1 MFYLLYLGSL
11 GKFLCHFRLG
21 LLPLNHFKLVS
32 SPYFKILINISSFF
46 CSSLWT
52 SPGTYQTVVLQLH
65 LPFNDSIKNA
75 TGQAEVGRPIQ
86 LSYNEK
92 FPSKG
97 HHATFVT
104 SLRPLT
110 AHLSSALPL
119 KVTLTI
125 FAPTYVPNG
134 SRVQITLI
142 VRDKPKIS
150 SGAVIGL
157 KSFLFS
163 VTNLALNQIDHD
175 PPTCQNSFLCSDFVS
190 QCQTK
195 NDDENCEVSEEF
207 NAQILVQD
215 ELTGMRSIHA
225 QDHKVL
231 SDLTVGNANNLMVNV
246 TGDCC
251 HPYVILNLTD
261 VAGNSKLCKASVNT
275 ASSFLVPVNGLIYRL
290 VSCLLLCLLLCI
302 A

>member
-1 MFYLLYLGSL
+1 M
-11 GKFLCHFRLG
+11 
-21 LLPLNHFKLVS
+21 
-32 SPYFKILINISSFF
+32 
-46 CSSLWT
+46 
-52 SPGTYQTVVLQLH
+52 
-65 LPFNDSIKNA
+65 
-75 TGQAEVGRPIQ
+75 
-86 LSYNEK
+86 
-92 FPSKG
+92 
-97 HHATFVT
+97 
-104 SLRPLT
+104 
-110 AHLSSALPL
+110 
-119 KVTLTI
+119 
-125 FAPTYVPNG
+125 
-134 SRVQITLI
+134 QITLI

-251 HPYVILNLTD
+251 HPYVILN
-261 VAGNSKLCKASVNT
+261 
-275 ASSFLVPVNGLIYRL
+275 
-290 VSCLLLCLLLCI
+290 
-302 A
+302 

>member
-1 MFYLLYLGSL
+1 M
-11 GKFLCHFRLG
+11 
-21 LLPLNHFKLVS
+21 
-32 SPYFKILINISSFF
+32 
-46 CSSLWT
+46 WT

-65 LPFNDSIKNA
+65 LPFNDIKNA
-75 TGQAEVGRPIQ
+75 TQAEVRPIQ

-134 SRVQITLI
+134 SRVRVTLI

-190 QCQTK
+190 QCQSK
-195 NDDENCEVSEEF
+195 NNDENCELNEEF

-215 ELTGMRSIHA
+215 ELTGMRSINA
-225 QDHKVL
+225 KDHKVL
-231 SDLTVGNANNLMVNV
+231 TDLTVGNVNNLIVNV

-251 HPYVILNLTD
+251 HPNVILNLTD
-261 VAGNSKLCKASVNT
+261 VAGNSKLCQASVNH
-275 ASSFLVPVNGLIYRL
+275 ASSSFLVPVNGLIYRL
-290 VSCLLLCLLLCI
+290 VSCLLLCFYYALHEK
-302 A
+302 